1 MSSVLIALLVVAV
14 LLGALFTVWAEA
26 SGKLLPRLAPVE
38 PILMTAEADGL
49 DTVEAFLRDEF
60 HVKPAARLKDGA
72 TRMDL
77 LGDKREM
84 FERVGTERDY
94 AASFHAADADGVP
107 GEWTV
112 VEGSNSDRRLLYLHG
127 GGFTV
132 GSSRSHRAV
141 TVNLAKAMGA
151 VVFAPDYRLMPEN
164 KRLDSLADTMTAY
177 RWILDHG
184 PGGEAPAGHV
194 FVAGDSAGGSL
205 TLALLQQARDAG
217 LRPPDAAVGFSP
229 STDYTVSGPN
239 IRTNYHT
246 DTMLQPLVKPMLDAP
261 RAVLPFAIWKAMGA
275 RPTDPRISPLW
286 GDLHDLPPTLIQVAK
301 TEMLYDDALR
311 YAAKAHAAGSPIEL
325 EVWEAPDGSPPL
337 PHVWVMFDRELPAA
351 RQALDRAAAFMTSQ
365 VQ

>member
-1 MSSVLIALLVVAV
+1 MSAVLIALLVVAV
-14 LLGALFTVWAEA
+14 LLGALFAVWMEA
-26 SGKLLPRLAPVE
+26 SGKLAPRLAPVE
-38 PILMTAEADGL
+38 PVTLTAQADGL
-49 DTVEAFLRDEF
+49 DTVEAFLREEF
-60 HVKPAARLKDGA
+60 HAKPAARLKQGA
-72 TRMDL
+72 SRMDL
-77 LGDKREM
+77 LGDKRAM

-94 AASFHAADADGVP
+94 DAHFHSADADGVP

-132 GSSRSHRAV
+132 GSPRSHRAV
-141 TVNLAKAMGA
+141 TVNLARETGA
-151 VVFAPDYRLMPEN
+151 AVFAPDYRLMPEN

-177 RWILDHG
+177 RWMLKHG
-184 PGGEAPAGHV
+184 PGGEAPAQSV
-194 FVAGDSAGGSL
+194 FVAGDSAGGN
-205 TLALLQQARDAG
+205 LALGLLQQARDAG
-217 LRPPDAAVGFSP
+217 LRLPDAAVGFSA

-246 DTMLQPLVKPMLDAP
+246 DTMLQPLVKPMMDAP

-286 GDLHDLPPTLIQVAK
+286 GDLEGLPPTLLQVAK

-311 YAAKAHAAGSPIEL
+311 YAAKADAAGSPIEL

-351 RQALDRAAAFMTSQ
+351 REALQRAAKFMVAQ